1 MLVYNIISRLLSDK
15 RCPMNYTVTISENL
29 FTKAQFLAESS
40 SQSVDEIIQKLLTE
54 SLDQPRLALPQDEQ
68 TELKALSYLTDTTLF
83 TIVREQMPETLQ
95 AQMQKLMDKNN
106 QSTLTDTEQ
115 QTLTHL
121 VEDGQRLM
129 LRKAEALKL
138 LISRGHTVTLDSFAD
153 DNG

>member
-1 MLVYNIISRLLSDK
+1 MLVYNIINRLLSDK

-29 FTKAQFLAESS
+29 FTKAQSLAESS
-40 SQSVDEIIQKLLTE
+40 SQSVDEIIQKLLRD

-68 TELKALSYLTDTTLF
+68 TELKALSYLTDATLF
-83 TIVREQMPETLQ
+83 TIAREQMPESLQ
-95 AQMQKLMDKNN
+95 AQMQQLMDKNN
-106 QSTLTDTEQ
+106 QSTLTVSEQ
-115 QTLTHL
+115 QTLTQL

-138 LISRGHTVTLDSFAD
+138 LISRGHTITLESLAA

>member
-1 MLVYNIISRLLSDK
+1 
-15 RCPMNYTVTISENL
+15 MNYTVTISENL
-29 FTKAQFLAESS
+29 FIKAQSLAESS

-68 TELKALSYLTDTTLF
+68 TELKALSYLSDATLF
-83 TIVREQMPETLQ
+83 TIVREQMPELVQ
-95 AQMQKLMDKNN
+95 EQLQKLMDKNN

-115 QTLTHL
+115 QTLTQL

-138 LISRGHTVTLDSFAD
+138 LISRGYTVTLESLAPDR
-153 DNG
+153 G